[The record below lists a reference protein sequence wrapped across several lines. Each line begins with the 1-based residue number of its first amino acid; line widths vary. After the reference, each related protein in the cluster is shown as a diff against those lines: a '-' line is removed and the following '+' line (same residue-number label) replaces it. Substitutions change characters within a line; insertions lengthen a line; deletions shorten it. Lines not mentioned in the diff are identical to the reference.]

1 MNPKEINEKYPIR
14 NPVWSFD
21 LITGRW
27 IAEASEIQVVGL
39 SDPWKRMF
47 PPGNPRRLMDSTGE
61 EVHGWVYPSSVAG
74 TPIEC
79 VIFND

>member
-14 NPVWSFD
+14 NPAWSFD

-27 IAEASEIQVVGL
+27 VAEASELQL
-39 SDPWKRMF
+39 SNSDPWCRAWPSNCCKRK
-47 PPGNPRRLMDSTGE
+47 LMDANE
-61 EVHGWVYPSSVAG
+61 EEIAGWVYWTSVAG
-74 TPIEC
+74 NQIEC